1 MQGMTYARPHFRSSY
16 GDAGGA
22 GARENPTTA
31 WLYGHQS
38 EFWRDDAGWVFLIL
52 GGAGLQTVY
61 APTGQTSA
69 KFFPAAS
76 ADQIVNVLQSRGRRV
91 ADWELASLK
100 AGRPVF
106 QSAAPAASVATFALP
121 AALTAPGE
129 PATPGKK
136 PRKPKPLAI
145 YQQPWFPFAVGGA
158 AISVLIV
165 VGLLMRPKAAS

>member
-1 MQGMTYARPHFRSSY
+1 MTYARPHFRSSY

-31 WLYGHQS
+31 WLYAHQS
-38 EFWRDDAGWVFLIL
+38 EFWFDDAGWVFLIL

-76 ADQIVNVLQSRGRRV
+76 ADQIVNVLRSRGRR
-91 ADWELASLK
+91 AAEWELASLK

-106 QSAAPAASVATFALP
+106 QSAAAPAASVATFNLP
-121 AALTAPGE
+121 AALAPAAA
-129 PATPGKK
+129 ATPGKK

-165 VGLLMRPKAAS
+165 VGLLTRPKAAS

>member
-1 MQGMTYARPHFRSSY
+1 MAHARPYFRPSY

-22 GARENPTTA
+22 GASTNPTTA
-31 WLYGHQS
+31 WLYAHQS
-38 EFWRDDAGWVFLIL
+38 ELWGDDAGWVFLIL
-52 GGAGLQTVY
+52 GGTGLQTVY

-121 AALTAPGE
+121 AALAPAA
-129 PATPGKK
+129 ATPGKK
-136 PRKPKPLAI
+136 PPRKPKPLKL

-158 AISVLIV
+158 ALSVLIV
-165 VGLLMRPKAAS
+165 VGLLMRPKAAA